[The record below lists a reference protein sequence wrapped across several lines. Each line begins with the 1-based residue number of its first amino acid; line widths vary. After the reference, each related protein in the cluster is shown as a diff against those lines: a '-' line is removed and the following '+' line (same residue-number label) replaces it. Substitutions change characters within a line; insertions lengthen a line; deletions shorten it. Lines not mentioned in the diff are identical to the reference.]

1 MMQVSFKKHHY
12 DSYSY
17 IGHCMQLGICYNI
30 IVGGSNHSMYCFH
43 VFINFSD
50 NFHLAHQGGTVT
62 QPHYHIQRY
71 NDQDEILKLQA
82 ASGSSTCIQSIPTSS
97 AGTIWV
103 AELGDDGDSLSGIKL
118 STTTSTGDKWY
129 LRADPFANSAHL
141 ACPNHINDVSVM
153 LAI

>member
-1 MMQVSFKKHHY
+1 MRVSFHY
-12 DSYSY
+12 DTY
-17 IGHCMQLGICYNI
+17 IARTLHAVSMQLGVLITACT
-30 IVGGSNHSMYCFH
+30 
-43 VFINFSD
+43 VFINFAD

-97 AGTIWV
+97 ADTIWV
-103 AELGDDGDSLSGIKL
+103 AELGDDGDSQSGIKL

-141 ACPNHINDVSVM
+141 ACPNHINDVSVIR
-153 LAI
+153 AI